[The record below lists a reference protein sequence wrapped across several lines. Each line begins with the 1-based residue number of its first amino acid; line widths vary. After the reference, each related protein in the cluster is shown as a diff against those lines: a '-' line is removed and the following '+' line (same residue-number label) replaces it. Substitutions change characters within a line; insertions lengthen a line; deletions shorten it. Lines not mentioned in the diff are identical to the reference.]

1 MIKRKLLTTLLM
13 ATMCIS
19 LTACTKPSVNPEN
32 LNTDVDI
39 QEENNSISDTKEDM
53 TTTEESK
60 DYEVLFESIKDVMED
75 RLDSVEDK
83 FESIENRLDSIED
96 SMVEKEPSIEDEDSE
111 STEIVEEP
119 SDEDAEK
126 VQIDE
131 TISKVFDEV
140 KNTLGEN
147 YFPNVEIMQEMY
159 ETVYGLNLAEVES
172 VYGEMPMISANVDTL
187 IGVLAKED
195 SIKTVKEALEKYVD
209 TMKNDSFQ
217 YPANMAKMPAMEIV
231 THGNYVFLVATFGDV
246 FAENDEPTDEQILE
260 IAKKNVAKTKEIIE
274 KCFK

>member
-1 MIKRKLLTTLLM
+1 M

-32 LNTDVDI
+32 LNTDVDM
-39 QEENNSISDTKEDM
+39 QEENNSISDTEEDM

-111 STEIVEEP
+111 STEIVEQP

-195 SIKTVKEALEKYVD
+195 SLKTVKEALEKYVD

>member
-32 LNTDVDI
+32 LNTDVDM
-39 QEENNSISDTKEDM
+39 QEENNSISDTEEDI
-53 TTTEESK
+53 TTTEKSK

-111 STEIVEEP
+111 STEIIEEP